1 MLTIWIDADAAPRAC
16 KDVLF
21 RASQRKKVSL
31 VLVANSYQTVPK
43 LNWIRFVQVGKGF
56 DVADDYI
63 VEHCAAGDLV
73 ITNDIPL
80 ADQVID
86 KGAAV
91 IRPRC
96 EELDAKNVK
105 QRLAQRDFLDELRGG
120 GVVTG
125 GPPP

>member
-91 IRPRC
+91 IRPRG

-105 QRLAQRDFLDELRGG
+105 QRLAQRDCLDELRGG